1 MFDIVKVEDTRRKIM
16 KKVEEKINSLE
27 IYKVEEGYEIHLNS
41 LSVNDIITCSN
52 EEELLKE
59 IEKLLPDLKNF

>member
-1 MFDIVKVEDTRRKIM
+1 M

>member
-1 MFDIVKVEDTRRKIM
+1 M

-27 IYKVEEGYEIHLNS
+27 IYKVEDGYEIHLHS

-52 EEELLKE
+52 GKELLRE
-59 IEKLLPDLKNF
+59 LEKLLPDLKEI